1 MAENTNTDTIVHSEA
16 GKKKINVITLI
27 AFCIVILIL
36 IIAAVTQTALISKA
50 LSNVKEIRARGAN
63 VVLLAKN
70 ELKADFS
77 DEYHVIGLPDLADEY
92 MAFPEI
98 TALQIYSYY
107 VSADKG
113 LDVDKPRNLAKVV
126 TVE

>member
-1 MAENTNTDTIVHSEA
+1 MKRSLSL
-16 GKKKINVITLI
+16 TLT
-27 AFCIVILIL
+27 ILIFF
-36 IIAAVTQTALISKA
+36 IFSITACSSNVDSKA